1 MHAYHVHAHVP
12 NKANNE
18 AIVFGLDEQ
27 DVQTVKRSRKFSQ
40 ADPRACEVEF
50 ELKYSYFEGLH
61 RALESLSDEIIRK
74 LNPAKDAL
82 AFEPSQDDFRVAQP
96 PCEDIELDREV
107 QMKALYGILHPSP
120 DLPIMLIAGPFGTG
134 KTRLL
139 ARAAYE
145 ILKRKRTCVLI
156 CAHHQTSADT
166 FVEYFSRMK
175 QSKMGWEIG
184 VLRIVPNKSYF
195 IGREGKYGIT
205 LKSKREVSPYDLDQH
220 RLVVTTLGGKPRCR
234 RGFFTHI
241 LIDEGA
247 QTREP
252 EIVGPLGLAAKYT
265 RIVIAGD
272 HCQVKK
278 LCLHM

>member
-27 DVQTVKRSRKFSQ
+27 DVQTIKRSRKFSQ

-61 RALESLSDEIIRK
+61 RALESLSDETICK

-82 AFEPSQDDFRVAQP
+82 AFEPSQDDFRVPEP
-96 PCEDIELDREV
+96 PYKDIDLDEEV
-107 QMKALYGILHPSP
+107 QMKALKGILHPSP

-184 VLRIVPNKSYF
+184 VLRIVPNRSYLWD
-195 IGREGKYGIT
+195 RERKYKGIT
-205 LKSKREVSPYDLDQH
+205 LKSRREISQFDLDQH

-278 LCLHM
+278 LCL